1 LIDDKY
7 YFIDLVFYHRILKCH
22 VLVDLKIE
30 KFKHSHASQLNTYL
44 NYYKEEVIQKN
55 DNPPVGI
62 LLCTDKGETLVK
74 YATAGL
80 DENIFVQKYLVE
92 LPSKEEL
99 EKYIRN
105 EMKT

>member
-1 LIDDKY
+1 
-7 YFIDLVFYHRILKCH
+7 